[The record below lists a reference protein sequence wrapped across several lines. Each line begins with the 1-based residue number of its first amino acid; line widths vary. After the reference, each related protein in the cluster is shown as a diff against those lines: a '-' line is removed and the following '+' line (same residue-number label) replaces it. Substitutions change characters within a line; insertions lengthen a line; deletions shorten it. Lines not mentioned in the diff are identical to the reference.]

1 MARAC
6 HGCGQT
12 GRRRTQLV
20 VTVANLDTGAVASH
34 LHLRERDEIRH
45 LATAPD
51 LVTAIT
57 ALGLR

>member
-1 MARAC
+1 VGEVRYERG
-6 HGCGQT
+6 GC
-12 GRRRTQLV
+12 
-20 VTVANLDTGAVASH
+20 H

-51 LVTAIT
+51 LVAALT